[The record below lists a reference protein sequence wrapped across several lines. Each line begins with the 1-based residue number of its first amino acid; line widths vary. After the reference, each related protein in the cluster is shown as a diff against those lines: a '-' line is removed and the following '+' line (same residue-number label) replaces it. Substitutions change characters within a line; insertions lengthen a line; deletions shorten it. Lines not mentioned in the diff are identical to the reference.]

1 MARHHGHRLSG
12 TGNLAQSIGPDA
24 FELFADKKNPA
35 PFRARGWLLVAHPS
49 YKLDQ
54 QHF

>member
-1 MARHHGHRLSG
+1 MARHHGYRLPG
-12 TGNLAQSIGPDA
+12 TTDPRSLAG
-24 FELFADKKNPA
+24 KKRKNPA

-54 QHF
+54 